1 MYFSRLQYLLDQY
14 AANRCSKTELL
25 ELLKLIATE
34 NSTEELEIVLKNIWD
49 DLNDLDELPEIDQE
63 KMYASIIATKKPD
76 TNKQSKIWWRI
87 AAAAI
92 ATILFGTVLFNFNNA
107 TFLKLFKSSAYMA
120 SHPIVPGTNKAVLT
134 LADGSKIDL
143 NNSIGQTLGHFGNIK
158 IIKNGNAQ
166 ITYQVNADKTDAV
179 AQTTYNVL
187 ATPKGGQYEIVLSD
201 GSKVVLNANS
211 SLRFPSVFSPD
222 QRTVE
227 LNGEAYFEI
236 AKNKRSPFKVMANG
250 TEIKVLGTHFN
261 VMAYH
266 DEACV
271 KTTLVEGSV
280 QVSKNML
287 NKIIAPGQQARVNN
301 TDHTINI
308 SESNVEEALAWKNG
322 YFLFQDESIESVMRK
337 IARWYDVEIIF
348 KDDIQAEEFGGKIS
362 RYERIQ
368 DVLKPLE
375 LTGSVHFKIEGRR
388 IIVTK

>member
-25 ELLKLIATE
+25 ELLNLIATE
-34 NSTEELEIVLKNIWD
+34 NTTEELEIVLKNIWD

-63 KMYASIIATKKPD
+63 KMYAAIIATKKPE

-87 AAAAI
+87 AAAI
-92 ATILFGTVLFNFNNA
+92 ATILFGTVLFNFNND
-107 TFLKLFKSSAYMA
+107 TFLKLFKSSDYIA
-120 SHPIVPGTNKAVLT
+120 SQRIVPGTNKAVLT

-143 NNSIGQTLGHFGNIK
+143 NNSVGQTLGHFGNIK

-187 ATPKGGQYEIVLSD
+187 ATPRGGQYEIILSD
-201 GSKVVLNANS
+201 GSKVILNANS
-211 SLRFPSVFSPD
+211 SLRFPSAFNPD
-222 QRTVE
+222 HRTIE
-227 LNGEAYFEI
+227 LSGEAYFEI
-236 AKNKRSPFKVMANG
+236 AKNKRSPFKVKANG

-280 QVSKNML
+280 QVSKNMV
-287 NKIIAPGQQARVNN
+287 NKIIVPGQQARVSNI
-301 TDHTINI
+301 DHTINI
-308 SESNVEEALAWKNG
+308 TESNVDEALAWKNG